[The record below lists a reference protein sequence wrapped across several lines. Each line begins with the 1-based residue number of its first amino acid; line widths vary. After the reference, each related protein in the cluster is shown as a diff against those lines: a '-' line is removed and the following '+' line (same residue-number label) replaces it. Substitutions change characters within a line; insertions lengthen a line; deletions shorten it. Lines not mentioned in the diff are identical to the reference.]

1 MKAKLHPYQE
11 LAKRF
16 VLTRP
21 RSGLFMECGTGK
33 TLVTLSALED
43 LKLPHHTLVIAPKL
57 VAMTSWTEEIAKW
70 NIQLNPVVIAGLERA
85 DRHKL
90 YNEIPNYPPSVFFI
104 NQENVVDL
112 VQNTDR
118 WYFRTVIVDE
128 MHKFK
133 SATSKR
139 FQALQAVSP
148 YVERLIGLTGTPQ
161 PNGLMDLWAEVFLLD
176 HGYRLGA
183 TISQYREW
191 FFVPD
196 EHSIMYNRVTNW
208 LPKYGADQEIHRRLQ
223 GLVLSIKNTPLN
235 LPSINYVDHVIPLDK
250 KEKNLYNKFV
260 KEKVLAFNDN
270 DKNVPVEDQ
279 EAVAFIPAT
288 NAGVKTLK
296 LWQMSSGALYKPLD
310 IREQKADFYQIH
322 TKKLD
327 YLESLLETVDGN
339 VIVFYNFQS
348 DLVLL
353 EQRLKDLGYAPYDES
368 LSNDQQNYAVFDKS
382 VRIKNAFAEKKINVL
397 LMQPK
402 AGGIG
407 INIQTGGHTAIWYTI
422 PIQLDD
428 YIQANTRLHRQGQT
442 HPVFIHHLIIKDTI
456 DEHFR
461 RKLTA
466 KEESQKALMDAT
478 DKFLDNPIIP

>member
-90 YNEIPNYPPSVFFI
+90 YKEIPNYPPSVFFI

-118 WYFRTVIVDE
+118 WYFRTVVVDE

-196 EHSIMYNRVTNW
+196 EHSIMYNRVTN
-208 LPKYGADQEIHRRLQ
+208 
-223 GLVLSIKNTPLN
+223 
-235 LPSINYVDHVIPLDK
+235 
-250 KEKNLYNKFV
+250 
-260 KEKVLAFNDN
+260 
-270 DKNVPVEDQ
+270 
-279 EAVAFIPAT
+279 
-288 NAGVKTLK
+288 
-296 LWQMSSGALYKPLD
+296 
-310 IREQKADFYQIH
+310 
-322 TKKLD
+322 
-327 YLESLLETVDGN
+327 
-339 VIVFYNFQS
+339 
-348 DLVLL
+348 
-353 EQRLKDLGYAPYDES
+353 
-368 LSNDQQNYAVFDKS
+368 
-382 VRIKNAFAEKKINVL
+382 
-397 LMQPK
+397 
-402 AGGIG
+402 
-407 INIQTGGHTAIWYTI
+407 
-422 PIQLDD
+422 
-428 YIQANTRLHRQGQT
+428 
-442 HPVFIHHLIIKDTI
+442 
-456 DEHFR
+456 
-461 RKLTA
+461 
-466 KEESQKALMDAT
+466 
-478 DKFLDNPIIP
+478 